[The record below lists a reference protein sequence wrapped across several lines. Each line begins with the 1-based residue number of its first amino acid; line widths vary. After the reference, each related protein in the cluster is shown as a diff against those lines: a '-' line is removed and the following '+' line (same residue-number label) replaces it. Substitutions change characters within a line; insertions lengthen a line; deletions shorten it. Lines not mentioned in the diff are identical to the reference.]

1 MIAFHGWW
9 RESWVPV
16 CSLNLTSISHPV
28 LKNWA
33 TTQKVHEV
41 TRRKQRRNAFRPWL
55 GRWFSGQKPHSTE
68 SKRIDHW
75 KAFVLERRQSAEWRL
90 RLRMKA
96 SVSSSDKVL
105 KPRTQEELHN
115 LSIQLKEKNNLNAFL
130 EEDIQ
135 ASKHQTKTL
144 SVVSHQRSI
153 LKHSGTSSHCS
164 ESVYLFFKL
173 SNKYCWE
180 FRGKS
185 VFTCC

>member
-1 MIAFHGWW
+1 MEGKLGPCVQTELDFYL
-9 RESWVPV
+9 SS
-16 CSLNLTSISHPV
+16 CTNLNSKTEQRP
-28 LKNWA
+28 
-33 TTQKVHEV
+33 QKYVKPLEWNSGE
-41 TRRKQRRNAFRPWL
+41 TLSDLDL
-55 GRWFSGQKPHSTE
+55 GAGFLIRSPAAQKA
-68 SKRIDHW
+68 KARIDHW

-135 ASKHQTKTL
+135 ASKHQTKVL
-144 SVVSHQRSI
+144 SVVSHQRNV

-164 ESVYLFFKL
+164 ESVYFF
-173 SNKYCWE
+173 
-180 FRGKS
+180 F
-185 VFTCC
+185 

>member
-1 MIAFHGWW
+1 MEGKLGSCVQPELDFYLSSCTNLNSKTEQ
-9 RESWVPV
+9 RPKKYVK
-16 CSLNLTSISHPV
+16 SLEENRGETLSDLGLGAGFLVRSLT
-28 LKNWA
+28 A
-33 TTQKVHEV
+33 QKA
-41 TRRKQRRNAFRPWL
+41 KA
-55 GRWFSGQKPHSTE
+55 
-68 SKRIDHW
+68 RIDHW